1 MLELKQMGEEA
12 ETEFFEKFV
21 ELVIRSGAMTED
33 ELDVDCARPS
43 PWSQPWLGNSRI
55 GLGDVTGLSAADCAT
70 RYFMKV
76 EKELRKAIEAERKE
90 KAEKESNK
98 EKKAESD
105 VIELDPKVTFI
116 KVKA

>member
-1 MLELKQMGEEA
+1 MLELRQMGEEA
-12 ETEFFEKFV
+12 ETEFFEKFA

-43 PWSQPWLGNSRI
+43 PWSQPWLGKSRI
-55 GLGDVTGLSAADCAT
+55 DLGDITGLSAADCAT

-90 KAEKESNK
+90 KAEKETKK